1 MNKKIIFLMFVSVFA
16 ISACAPTY
24 PKGSVTTAV
33 EKMLQKEEKLESKA
47 TLVGKTLYLDM
58 QLPELSEFKTEI
70 KQQSMK
76 RLQAAIL
83 ATMRVALSSDEK
95 INFIVIN
102 AVVPKLNIGIKVVQ
116 MVNDIKWYIYQRI
129 SKANYEDRMIFEI
142 APLDKINPDIKTD
155 LNEQEYLASMIVS
168 QVNMMTRVN
177 PFIGSALNNAKLR
190 LESVKANS
198 ITLSVSDEINP
209 EIFAFWQKA
218 IKEKINKVLEFYDN
232 WRPESITLY
241 DRNGKSFEIKLDG
254 AELKVVQKK
263 LNT

>member
-1 MNKKIIFLMFVSVFA
+1 MNKKAIFLMFLSVFA
-16 ISACAPTY
+16 ISACVPSY

-33 EKMLQKEEKLESKA
+33 EKMLQNEEKLESKA
-47 TLVGKTLYLDM
+47 TLVGKTLYLDI
-58 QLPELSEFKTEI
+58 QLPELSEFKSEI

-95 INFIVIN
+95 INFIVVN

-116 MVNDIKWYIYQRI
+116 MINDIKWYMYQRI
-129 SKANYEDRMIFEI
+129 SKANYEDRMVFEI
-142 APLDKINPDIKTD
+142 APLDKINTDVKDD

-177 PFIGSALNNAKLR
+177 PFIGSALNNAKLQ
-190 LESVKANS
+190 LESVKSNS
-198 ITLSVSDEINP
+198 ITLSVSDELTP
-209 EIFAFWQKA
+209 EVFAFWQKA
-218 IKEKINKVLEFYDN
+218 IKEKINKVLVFYDN

-241 DRNGKSFEIKLDG
+241 DKNGKSFEIKIENKG
-254 AELKVVQKK
+254 LKIAQ
-263 LNT
+263 